1 MNYSEDELSTVAD
14 EVVDAAMPLIPQIGR
29 LLYAAFV
36 RHAGASGLSLGQMK
50 ALAHL
55 HHSGQATVGEIGAGM
70 GISMPAVSELI
81 DQLVERE
88 LVERGVNPA
97 DRRQVVLRM
106 TPTATRIGNELG
118 ALRRAQI
125 RAALARLGPA
135 ERAAF
140 LPVLTA
146 LVEALQQD
154 LGDLPGMGGDET
166 SAVPRDPATA
176 QASDETRDPTLT
188 RG

>member
-1 MNYSEDELSTVAD
+1 MNYSEDELMTVSD

-29 LLYAAFV
+29 LIYAAFV

-55 HHSGQATVGEIGAGM
+55 HHAGQATVGEIGAGM
-70 GISMPAVSELI
+70 GISMPAASELI
-81 DQLVERE
+81 DQLVDRA

-97 DRRQVVLRM
+97 DRRQVVLRI
-106 TPTATRIGNELG
+106 TPGATRIGEELG
-118 ALRRAQI
+118 ALRRAQV

-135 ERAAF
+135 ERSAF

-146 LVEALQQD
+146 LVEALEQD
-154 LGDLPGMGGDET
+154 PGELPGVGGNQT
-166 SAVPRDPATA
+166 AGAPGDPAPEQTRH
-176 QASDETRDPTLT
+176 ETRDLT
-188 RG
+188 STRR

>member
-1 MNYSEDELSTVAD
+1 MNYSEDELSTVSD

-29 LLYAAFV
+29 LIYAAFV

-55 HHSGQATVGEIGAGM
+55 HHAGQATVGEIGAGM
-70 GISMPAVSELI
+70 GISMPAASELI
-81 DQLVERE
+81 DQ

-97 DRRQVVLRM
+97 DRRQVVLRI
-106 TPTATRIGNELG
+106 TPGATRIGEELG
-118 ALRRAQI
+118 ALRRAQV

-146 LVEALQQD
+146 LVDALDQD
-154 LGDLPGMGGDET
+154 PGELPGMGGNET
-166 SAVPRDPATA
+166 VWAPGDPAPDQTRH
-176 QASDETRDPTLT
+176 ETRDLTSTLL
-188 RG
+188 